1 MTDLPTSESPLLETP
16 TSWPHVSSSPTGGTQ
31 DGAGHKCDDGAPRL
45 RGTRGHMRCGWE
57 GLGPTLWEPSSPV
70 RWTWSRTQPSLC
82 PRGIPLGQAAHHQP
96 AWAHESGP
104 WLQALPF
111 LQDGDKLGEP
121 VALHLGSLPEGLEL
135 RHLCLPAFLFRG
147 VQEPGDQGGGRGQLR
162 VT

>member
-1 MTDLPTSESPLLETP
+1 MWLGRPGTNSMGTKLTSEVDPVTDTAWPL
-16 TSWPHVSSSPTGGTQ
+16 S
-31 DGAGHKCDDGAPRL
+31 
-45 RGTRGHMRCGWE
+45 RGM
-57 GLGPTLWEPSSPV
+57 S
-70 RWTWSRTQPSLC
+70 
-82 PRGIPLGQAAHHQP
+82 LGQAAHHKP

-135 RHLCLPAFLFRG
+135 CHLCLPAFLIRG